1 MLKVKRKPTTYVLLY
16 ISAENWLHTEM
27 LIQQFDSF
35 NRVFVWEKLDINMGQ
50 YGMMYYTLTLS

>member
-1 MLKVKRKPTTYVLLY
+1 MYY
-16 ISAENWLHTEM
+16 YYIGISAENWLHTEM